1 MATDNNRTKTPNDA
15 VKITEL
21 PEGSQ
26 LLLVDKSGTV
36 LERMEAERFM
46 ELLRA
51 TVHVGGRNLL
61 RNTNKGSTN
70 WQINTEYPKVCEKYV
85 WPDGTRGAHLK
96 ISDTSASVAGTYKI
110 LMYKMETAVLKRLE
124 PNSVYML
131 SLEVE
136 ALTELRFSARICLG
150 TTKYPLTGTTV
161 SQSMTRGERRRLYF
175 ELHTNNFTQED
186 ISDQLIYLNC
196 ADFCELRVRDIK
208 LERGNIASDWTPA
221 PEDLGFGGG
230 VIYWLIDC
238 CKSAPSPLSQQTQT
252 TTNQTKE
259 R

>member
-51 TVHVGGRNLL
+51 TVQVGGRNLL
-61 RNTNKGSTN
+61 KDSQLNLTTVSIVNREMTAYLADFPSGTPITLSFDYEHEGVTFDERSRFGI
-70 WQINTEYPKVCEKYV
+70 QIGVKNMGGYQLYAECLHY
-85 WPDGTRGAHLK
+85 L
-96 ISDTSASVAGTYKI
+96 TSASDKGRATRTII
-110 LMYKMETAVLKRLE
+110 LPDGMDIR
-124 PNSVYML
+124 
-131 SLEVE
+131 
-136 ALTELRFSARICLG
+136 
-150 TTKYPLTGTTV
+150 TTKMQCFIQNISGGTV
-161 SQSMTRGERRRLYF
+161 
-175 ELHTNNFTQED
+175 
-186 ISDQLIYLNC
+186 
-196 ADFCELRVRDIK
+196 K
-208 LERGNIASDWTPA
+208 LSNVKVERGNVVSDWTPA
-221 PEDLGFGGG
+221 PEDLGFGG

-238 CKSAPSPLSQQTQT
+238 CKSAPSPLRQQTQT